1 VFDIDLESVVAEQDP
16 DLTKQIKNNR
26 PAVAPPTGVPNR
38 HTTFVPSENTT
49 FSLGEKCKDR
59 INDVGITGRTDNHVH
74 FEVTAKNK
82 TLVSLGGSATDTVI
96 ESFDADHVPKKSV
109 GYSMVTDEH
118 AWHDAKK
125 HQYSIARE
133 GDTAVVAAAA
143 HRRAML
149 QATSGLVEI
158 NAKEGISASS
168 TGLYI
173 CADPGLTYKD
183 PKYDKDLEGAT
194 GKSTVAKWARL
205 ASGAVDVIQSGLTL
219 VRSFKKT
226 FKKGEDKKAGWKE
239 DAAHAFEMGKWI
251 YDAVKMEQAIV
262 KLKKLYDDDP
272 SKPASS
278 GCVKIAATED
288 IGMLAGHNASLY
300 GMKSVGISSLMSASV
315 SATHKATIK
324 GVYQVGVSGHKVS
337 VKGTKQVKINA
348 DSGNVEITAKK
359 DASTDAEGSVRL
371 TSKKFAQLNTD
382 GRVFVQGLESAF
394 IGAGEGSGY
403 AFLVDVNGMYLG
415 KFSNPKNMPDSKP
428 IKDEGIFQNKD
439 TIMTRLKD
447 SRIEANKKDIRLKSP
462 KIKLNGD
469 EVTVKGKV
477 LLG

>member
-1 VFDIDLESVVAEQDP
+1 
-16 DLTKQIKNNR
+16 
-26 PAVAPPTGVPNR
+26 
-38 HTTFVPSENTT
+38 
-49 FSLGEKCKDR
+49 
-59 INDVGITGRTDNHVH
+59 
-74 FEVTAKNK
+74 
-82 TLVSLGGSATDTVI
+82 
-96 ESFDADHVPKKSV
+96 
-109 GYSMVTDEH
+109 MVTDEH

-183 PKYDKDLEGAT
+183 PKYDKDLDGAT
-194 GKSTVAKWARL
+194 GKSTIAKWARL
-205 ASGAVDVIQSGLTL
+205 ASGAVNAVQSALTL
-219 VRSFKKT
+219 LQSFKET
-226 FKKGEDKKAGWKE
+226 FKKGEDEKSGWKD
-239 DAAHAFEMGKWI
+239 DAAHVYEMGKWV
-251 YDAVKMEQAIV
+251 YDAYKLEQSIV

-315 SATHKATIK
+315 SAVQKASLK
-324 GVYQVGVSGHKVS
+324 GVYQAGVSGHQVS
-337 VKGTKQVKINA
+337 VKGTKQVKVNA
-348 DSGNVEITAKK
+348 DSGNVELTAKK
-359 DASTDAEGSVRL
+359 DASMDAEGSVRM
-371 TSKKFAQLNTD
+371 TGKKFAQLNTD

-415 KFSNPKNMPDSKP
+415 KFSSPKDFADSKP
-428 IKDEGIFQNKD
+428 VKDEGIFQNKD

-447 SRIEANKKDIRLKSP
+447 SRIEANKDNIRLKSP
-462 KIKLNGD
+462 KVKINGD
-469 EVTVKGKV
+469 DVTVKGKV
-477 LLG
+477 MLG